1 MNPRRTSEFSGDRHL
16 ISLRIAVEGEF
27 AFLGEDALGAPGFEV
42 LGGAGVT
49 VVGLFA
55 GGQELLRLGVAGFVL
70 AEDDADE
77 VVGA

>member
-1 MNPRRTSEFSGDRHL
+1 MIGTCRSANSRRGRVRL
-16 ISLRIAVEGEF
+16 P
-27 AFLGEDALGAPGFEV
+27 GEDALGAPGFEV
-42 LGGAGVT
+42 LGGAGVD

-55 GGQELLRLGVAGFVL
+55 GGEKLLRLGVAGFVL